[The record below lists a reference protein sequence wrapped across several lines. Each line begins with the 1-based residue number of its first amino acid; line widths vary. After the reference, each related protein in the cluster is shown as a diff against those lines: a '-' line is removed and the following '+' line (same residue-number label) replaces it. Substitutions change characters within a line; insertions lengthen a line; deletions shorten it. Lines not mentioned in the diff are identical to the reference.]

1 MYNIKYSY
9 LCSRGHIIYY
19 IMYSKNLIYFV
30 TAFALG
36 FGCTRP
42 NTQQSIE
49 VIEMGR
55 VSTTP
60 KQTELSLEELN
71 LRIDVLPLETNDS
84 CLLGKITQLEDVD
97 YLWIVSDR
105 QLYQFDKQ
113 GSFIKMIGQR
123 GQGPTEY
130 VAVEHIQVDGQK
142 KQIYVLDYLGR
153 KLLTYDYEGY
163 CLRTWP
169 LPEDYS
175 LNRISLL
182 QGQLYYTSYT
192 NSVRPD
198 LYAVNLS
205 TGKMDTISI
214 HEREMGQEAFAG
226 MTFVYSLHG
235 KSHLYH
241 YFNDTIYTIAQH
253 QLTPAYLFK
262 LGNNMFTYGQL
273 TVTGDHQTAEPL
285 SEPRIEITNFLDL
298 ESLILISYQVK
309 TPRQKM
315 GERDNRF
322 ALYDKQRQI
331 MHADILL
338 TNPIEKM
345 LGLASDDPVFA
356 SSDEHSF
363 YTFKQAFDLTD
374 KGLLENLN
382 VEDNPVIVKF
392 TFCGNKVPS
401 L

>member
-1 MYNIKYSY
+1 
-9 LCSRGHIIYY
+9 
-19 IMYSKNLIYFV
+19 MYSKNLIYFV

-226 MTFVYSLHG
+226 ITFVYSLHG

-273 TVTGDHQTAEPL
+273 TVTGDYQTAEPL

>member
-1 MYNIKYSY
+1 MYI
-9 LCSRGHIIYY
+9 
-19 IMYSKNLIYFV
+19 KNLIYYAI
-30 TAFALG
+30 AFSLC
-36 FGCTRP
+36 FGCTGP
-42 NTQQSIE
+42 NTQQSME
-49 VIEMGR
+49 VIEIGS

-60 KQTELSLEELN
+60 KQAELSLEELN
-71 LRIDVLPLETNDS
+71 LQVDVLPLETNNS

-97 YLWIVSDR
+97 YLWIVSER
-105 QLYQFDKQ
+105 QLYQFNKQ

-123 GQGPTEY
+123 GQGPSEY
-130 VAVEHIQVDGQK
+130 VAVEHIQIDEQK

-153 KLLTYDYEGY
+153 KLLAYDYEGS

-169 LPEDYS
+169 LPEDYA
-175 LNRISLL
+175 LNRIFVQ

-192 NSVRPD
+192 NSICPD
-198 LYAVNLS
+198 LYAVNLD
-205 TGKMDTISI
+205 TGRMDTISI

-241 YFNDTIYTIAQH
+241 YFNDTVYTISQH

-273 TVTGDHQTAEPL
+273 IVTGDYQTAEPL
-285 SEPRIEITNFLDL
+285 SDPKIEISNFLDL

-309 TPRQKM
+309 APRQKI

-331 MHADILL
+331 MYTDILL
-338 TNPIEKM
+338 TNPIEKT

-374 KGLLENLN
+374 KELLENLN
-382 VEDNPVIVKF
+382 AEDNPVLVKF
-392 TFCGNKVPS
+392 TFCGNNDPLK
-401 L
+401 

>member
-1 MYNIKYSY
+1 
-9 LCSRGHIIYY
+9 
-19 IMYSKNLIYFV
+19 MYSKNLIYFV

-226 MTFVYSLHG
+226 ITFVYSLHG

-309 TPRQKM
+309 TPHQKM

>member
-226 MTFVYSLHG
+226 ITFVYSLHG

>member
-1 MYNIKYSY
+1 MYI
-9 LCSRGHIIYY
+9 
-19 IMYSKNLIYFV
+19 KNLIYHAI
-30 TAFALG
+30 AFSLC
-36 FGCTRP
+36 FGCTGP
-42 NTQQSIE
+42 NTQQSME
-49 VIEMGR
+49 VIEMGS

-60 KQTELSLEELN
+60 KQAELSLEELN
-71 LRIDVLPLETNDS
+71 LHVDVLPLETNNS

-97 YLWIVSDR
+97 YLWIVSER
-105 QLYQFDKQ
+105 QLYQFNKQ

-130 VAVEHIQVDGQK
+130 IAVEHIQIDEQK

-153 KLLTYDYEGY
+153 KLLAYDYEGS

-169 LPEDYS
+169 LPEDYA
-175 LNRISLL
+175 LNRICLQ

-192 NSVRPD
+192 NSIRPD
-198 LYAVNLS
+198 LYAVNLN
-205 TGKMDTISI
+205 TGKMDTISV
-214 HEREMGQEAFAG
+214 HEREMGQEAYAG

-241 YFNDTIYTIAQH
+241 YFNDTVYTITQH

-273 TVTGDHQTAEPL
+273 IVTSDYQTAESL
-285 SEPRIEITNFLDL
+285 SEPRIEISNFLDL
-298 ESLILISYQVK
+298 ESLILISYRVK

-331 MHADILL
+331 MHTDILL
-338 TNPIEKM
+338 TNPIEKI

-374 KGLLENLN
+374 KEFLENLN
-382 VEDNPVIVKF
+382 AEDNPVLVKF
-392 TFCGNKVPS
+392 TFCGNNDP
-401 L
+401 LQ